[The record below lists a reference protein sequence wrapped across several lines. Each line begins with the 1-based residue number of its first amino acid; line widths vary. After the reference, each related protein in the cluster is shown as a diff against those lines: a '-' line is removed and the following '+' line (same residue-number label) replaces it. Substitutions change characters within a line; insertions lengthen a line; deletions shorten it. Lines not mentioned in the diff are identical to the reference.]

1 MSKEKIRIEDIT
13 SMIARLDLFGAPAAP
28 RFNVQGKENV
38 NTCVGGVLSFMLLT
52 ITILFGTVKLDELL
66 EKRNP
71 TISSLKEY
79 GANRGTKFDLS

>member
-1 MSKEKIRIEDIT
+1 MSKQNISIDDVT
-13 SMIARLDLFGAPAAP
+13 STIARLDLFGAPAAP
-28 RFNVQGKENV
+28 SLNVQGKENV

-52 ITILFGTVKLDELL
+52 LSILFGTVKLNELL

-79 GANRGTKFDLS
+79 GANRGTEFDLS